1 MGVER
6 FCLVATVLIF
16 GHILASAES
25 TLSGLAA
32 LPSSFQGDVSD
43 RAAGLKSWG
52 TLLGRAVIF
61 NQAGDASRG
70 AYSLESLIQ
79 ETQHQIILQGAGLA
93 KSADA
98 ASAAGPA
105 TKASPSS

>member
-1 MGVER
+1 MTFQVRACTR

-61 NQAGDASRG
+61 NQVRAQQVLPTYRLSVRKCLSHYANV
-70 AYSLESLIQ
+70 I
-79 ETQHQIILQGAGLA
+79 
-93 KSADA
+93 
-98 ASAAGPA
+98 
-105 TKASPSS
+105 